1 MKRTEKTELDAITNE
16 INAIKNRLTQIE
28 QALQLKTAKERSQ
41 LKVDESDDDSE
52 FELNLTFAEK
62 GNVESRI
69 GEYGLAWLGNIVLLF
84 GISFLVQYLKDP
96 LLSAIVGF
104 ASVGLIYAASYYSRK
119 PFAYLSKLF
128 GYSGHLLL
136 FYVSLQLHFFTETP
150 LINSKTL
157 GTGLLLIVVCIQI
170 YWSIRKQKATLSFL
184 ALLMLLFT
192 GIVNGSIAFAAFITM
207 LTSVI
212 ALYIYIRFGRQK
224 LVLAFMFIIY
234 LAHTNWL
241 LNNPLIG
248 NPLELAASPGI
259 SYLCFLMSAI
269 AFSALAV
276 IPPKETASRELL
288 IASVVWNGLN
298 FSVVLAFST
307 LLYFRDSYILL
318 FSFIAAFCLAYS
330 IILQKRTEIKL
341 FASMYAIY
349 SFVAM
354 SVAFYGLFLLPK
366 AYTLLSIQSLLVVS
380 MALWFR
386 SRFIVVINTFLFLL
400 LLALYLSDEQSYN
413 GTNFSFMLIAFFSA
427 RIINWKKDRLQLK
440 TELIRNVYLL
450 AGWIMTLISL
460 FHIVP
465 DTWITASW
473 IFAAILFFATS
484 LLLKNIKYRWLAIA
498 SVLASACKLI
508 FVDFANIDIVFRI
521 LLFMA
526 LAVVSLGTSILYTK
540 FYKSKK
546 TES

>member
-1 MKRTEKTELDAITNE
+1 MLFKPISVRMSEGNEIRNE
-16 INAIKNRLTQIE
+16 INAIKIRLTQIE
-28 QALQLKTAKERSQ
+28 KALHLKTAKEETT
-41 LKVDESDDDSE
+41 LNDDDSE
-52 FELNLTFAEK
+52 FELNLSFAEK

-84 GISFLVQYLKDP
+84 GISFLIQYLKDP
-96 LLSAIVGF
+96 LFSAIIGF
-104 ASVGLIYAASYYSRK
+104 VSVGIIYLASYYSRRSFSYLSRL
-119 PFAYLSKLF
+119 FAYC
-128 GYSGHLLL
+128 GHLLL
-136 FYVSLQLHFFTETP
+136 FYITLQLHFLTETP
-150 LINSKTL
+150 LIVNKTA
-157 GTGLLLIVVCIQI
+157 GTGLLFIIVSFQI
-170 YWSIRKQKATLSFL
+170 YWAIRKQQTSLSFL
-184 ALLMLLFT
+184 AVLMLLFT
-192 GIVNGSIAFAAFITM
+192 GIVNGSNAFAAFITM
-207 LTSVI
+207 LASVV
-212 ALYIYIRFGRQK
+212 AVYMYIRFGWQK
-224 LVLAFMFIIY
+224 FVLAFMFIIY

-241 LNNPLIG
+241 LNNPVIG
-248 NPLELAASPGI
+248 NPLELASSPGI
-259 SYLCFLMSAI
+259 SYFNFLVSAF
-269 AFSALAV
+269 AFSLLA
-276 IPPKETASRELL
+276 IFPTKETASRELL

-298 FSVVLAFST
+298 FSIVLAFST
-307 LLYFRDSYILL
+307 LLYFKDSYILL
-318 FSFIAAFCLAYS
+318 FAFISAFCLVYS
-330 IILQKRTEIKL
+330 IILQKRTEIKI

-386 SRFIVVINTFLFLL
+386 SRFIVVINTLLFLL
-400 LLALYLSDEQSYN
+400 LLALYLSDEQSYS

-450 AGWIMTLISL
+450 AGWIMTLVSL
-460 FHIVP
+460 YHIVP
-465 DTWITASW
+465 DKWITASW

-484 LLLKNIKYRWLAIA
+484 LLLCNIKYRWLAIA
-498 SVLASACKLI
+498 SVIASAGKLI

-526 LAVVSLGTSILYTK
+526 LAVVSIGASILYTK

-546 TES
+546 N

>member
-1 MKRTEKTELDAITNE
+1 MRKTEKTELDEITRE
-16 INAIKNRLTQIE
+16 IAAIKIRLSQIE
-28 QALQLKTAKERSQ
+28 QSLQLKTAKE
-41 LKVDESDDDSE
+41 KVYSAAADSDEDSE
-52 FELNLTFAEK
+52 FELNLSFSEK

-84 GISFLVQYLKDP
+84 GISFLVQYLQDP
-96 LLSAIVGF
+96 LLSALVGF
-104 ASVGLIYAASYYSRK
+104 ASVGLIYAASHYSRK
-119 PFAYLSKLF
+119 SLSYLSRLFAYC
-128 GYSGHLLL
+128 GHLLL

-150 LINSKTL
+150 LIGSKTAATL
-157 GTGLLLIVVCIQI
+157 LLLIVVGFQI
-170 YWSIRKQKATLSFL
+170 YWAIRKQKTTLSFL
-184 ALLMLLFT
+184 ALLLLLFT
-192 GIVNGSIAFAAFITM
+192 GIVNGSNAFASFVTM
-207 LTSVI
+207 LASVI
-212 ALYIYIRFGRQK
+212 ALYFYIRFGWQK
-224 LVLAFMFIIY
+224 FVLAFMFIIY

-241 LNNPLIG
+241 LNNPVIG

-259 SYLCFLMSAI
+259 SYINFLLSAVV
-269 AFSALAV
+269 FSALAV

-318 FSFIAAFCLAYS
+318 FSFIAAFCLGYS
-330 IILQKRTEIKL
+330 IILQKRTEIKI

-386 SRFIVVINTFLFLL
+386 SRFIVVINTFLFLM
-400 LLALYLSDEQSYN
+400 LLALYLNDEQSYN

-427 RIINWKKDRLQLK
+427 RIINWKKGRLQLK

-450 AGWIMTLISL
+450 AGWIMTLVAL
-460 FHIVP
+460 YHVVP
-465 DTWITASW
+465 DAWITASW
-473 IFAAILFFATS
+473 IFAAILFFVTS

-521 LLFMA
+521 LLFMV
-526 LAVVSLGTSILYTK
+526 LAVVSIGASILYTK

>member
-1 MKRTEKTELDAITNE
+1 M
-16 INAIKNRLTQIE
+16 
-28 QALQLKTAKERSQ
+28 
-41 LKVDESDDDSE
+41 
-52 FELNLTFAEK
+52 
-62 GNVESRI
+62 
-69 GEYGLAWLGNIVLLF
+69 
-84 GISFLVQYLKDP
+84 
-96 LLSAIVGF
+96 
-104 ASVGLIYAASYYSRK
+104 
-119 PFAYLSKLF
+119 
-128 GYSGHLLL
+128 
-136 FYVSLQLHFFTETP
+136 
-150 LINSKTL
+150 
-157 GTGLLLIVVCIQI
+157 
-170 YWSIRKQKATLSFL
+170 SFL
-184 ALLMLLFT
+184 ALLLLLFT
-192 GIVNGSIAFAAFITM
+192 GIVNGSNAFASFVTM
-207 LTSVI
+207 LASVI
-212 ALYIYIRFGRQK
+212 ALYFYIRFGWQK
-224 LVLAFMFIIY
+224 FVLAFMFIIY

-248 NPLELAASPGI
+248 NPLELEASPGI
-259 SYLCFLMSAI
+259 SYINFLLSAVV
-269 AFSALAV
+269 FSALAV

-318 FSFIAAFCLAYS
+318 FSFIAAFCLGYS
-330 IILQKRTEIKL
+330 IILQKRTEIKI

-386 SRFIVVINTFLFLL
+386 SRFIVVINTFLFLM
-400 LLALYLSDEQSYN
+400 LLALYLNDEQSYSA
-413 GTNFSFMLIAFFSA
+413 TNFSFMLIAFFSA

-450 AGWIMTLISL
+450 AGWIMTLVAVY
-460 FHIVP
+460 HVVP
-465 DTWITASW
+465 DAWITASW
-473 IFAAILFFATS
+473 IFAAILFFVTS

-521 LLFMA
+521 LLFMV
-526 LAVVSLGTSILYTK
+526 LAVVSIGASILYTK